1 MLSSRTE
8 TVLKTIVRQYIE
20 EAVPVASQSI
30 VGPSGLE
37 VSSATLRNEM
47 AYLEREG
54 YLLRPHTSAG
64 SIPSDK
70 GYRYYV
76 ETLEDIQ
83 LPLSEQRLVSHLFHQ
98 VERRLEEWLSLTAR
112 LIAELV
118 QTAVVVTTPKAKN
131 SRLKHLELV
140 SLRDSLVLMVLIFHG
155 AKIKQ
160 QLITFDK
167 LMSASEMVA
176 VSDKLNTAYSGLNRS
191 QIPATRVEL
200 SPVEQQITDTMLEIM
215 EAEDEQEAEE
225 PYLDGMHYM
234 FNQPEFAQS
243 KRLQALMELVEHR
256 NLLKLVTPQGLTPSG
271 VRVII
276 GHENEAEAVQDCSIV
291 ITRYGLLH
299 ETSGTICVF
308 GPTRIPYARAI
319 SSVGYLSTLL
329 SQLVAELYEGQS
341 S

>member
-30 VGPSGLE
+30 VGSSGLE

-76 ETLEDIQ
+76 ETLEDIK

-167 LMSASEMVA
+167 LMSTSEMVA

-200 SPVEQQITDTMLEIM
+200 SPVEQQITDTILEIM
-215 EAEDEQEAEE
+215 ETEDGQEAEE

-234 FNQPEFAQS
+234 FNQPEFARS

-256 NLLKLVTPQGLTPSG
+256 NLLKLVTPQGLTPSR

-299 ETSGTICVF
+299 EASGTICVF

-329 SQLVAELYEGQS
+329 SQLVAELYESQS
-341 S
+341 N